1 MKPLQQIY
9 WLRLALGIV
18 AALICITYLMVSGSI
33 PTNVVPNPSLET
45 TGNDAAS
52 PTPWSRSQN
61 NTEWSTSYAR
71 TGARSARITVV
82 EADADWGSGASAIQ
96 GGSAY
101 EIHGF
106 FLGTVRSGRFLLTI
120 KWFSDSEGLTPVSE
134 RNISI
139 AVGNYS
145 QWMQVGE
152 VATAPNAAR
161 SSRIVFRAVNGTGD
175 LYGDDFGVRQPES
188 YTKLLNSVSIALAV
202 YLISYYGVKAKYVTR
217 VEKPTKLV
225 TMGIGIYF
233 FAWLALLVLLYTI
246 LAGA

>member
-45 TGNDAAS
+45 TGN
-52 PTPWSRSQN
+52 
-61 NTEWSTSYAR
+61 
-71 TGARSARITVV
+71 
-82 EADADWGSGASAIQ
+82 DADWGSGASAIQ